1 MEANMRKLY
10 WAVLLLA
17 VPPSSWAWAQAPIVE
32 RSVKAQPD
40 KAVRVGVYV
49 NVQPDCTSGP
59 LPTIRLSAPP
69 ANGRVIVRRANIG
82 ATNYKQ
88 CLALQVPG
96 LVAFYRSRPDFS
108 GADTLSL
115 EVKFPNGNT
124 QTHRI
129 TVTVADGGS
138 GQQI

>member
-1 MEANMRKLY
+1 MEANVRKLH
-10 WAVLLLA
+10 WALPLLA
-17 VPPSSWAWAQAPIVE
+17 VATSPLAWAQESTVE

-49 NVQPDCTSGP
+49 NVKPDCTSGP

-115 EVKFPNGNT
+115 EVRFPNGNT
-124 QTHRI
+124 QIHRI
-129 TVTVADGGS
+129 TVTVSNGGP